1 MNKPVQAGGSL
12 PSLAL
17 AQQQLIKM
25 PYAAFL
31 GVSLRVGP
39 DGLETSTRSR
49 ADLIGNTNLPALHG
63 GVIGSLLDITG
74 MLTLVFLKALD
85 QSPRLIDMDIDY
97 LRSGRAQSN
106 HGRAESNGIF
116 MDQGSSGILVQGNVI
131 AGTKCSPM
139 RFHLAGQNTL
149 KENQC
154 FHPVG
159 VEPLKFNNTP
169 EVNIKTIDNLFQI
182 EAPSEALP
190 GSGR

>member
-1 MNKPVQAGGSL
+1 MNKPLQAGGSL

-97 LRSGRAQSN
+97 LRSGQAQPTL
-106 HGRAESNGIF
+106 GRAEIVRGGRRMANLRAVLWQ
-116 MDQGSSGILVQGNVI
+116 DDPERPI
-131 AGTKCSPM
+131 AIGRLQFLLPKTETT
-139 RFHLAGQNTL
+139 RGGL
-149 KENQC
+149 
-154 FHPVG
+154 
-159 VEPLKFNNTP
+159 
-169 EVNIKTIDNLFQI
+169 EV
-182 EAPSEALP
+182 S
-190 GSGR
+190 R

>member
-1 MNKPVQAGGSL
+1 LNKPVQAGGSL

-97 LRSGRAQSN
+97 LRSGQAPNRQP
-106 HGRAESNGIF
+106 
-116 MDQGSSGILVQGNVI
+116 SSG
-131 AGTKCSPM
+131 A
-139 RFHLAGQNTL
+139 LAG
-149 KENQC
+149 
-154 FHPVG
+154 
-159 VEPLKFNNTP
+159 
-169 EVNIKTIDNLFQI
+169 
-182 EAPSEALP
+182 
-190 GSGR
+190 